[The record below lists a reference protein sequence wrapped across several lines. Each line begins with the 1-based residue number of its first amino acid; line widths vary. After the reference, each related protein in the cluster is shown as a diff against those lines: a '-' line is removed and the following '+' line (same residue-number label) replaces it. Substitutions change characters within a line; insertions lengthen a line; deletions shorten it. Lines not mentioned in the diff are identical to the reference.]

1 MLSLG
6 LPNNPS
12 LEPYRRYRAAA
23 KPLTRKITKALITK
37 AVINR
42 TARALGLGQNNRLVF
57 DSEDDISVL
66 ADFAFYE
73 VLQQGHSLVQKYQEE
88 VGPSDELEQALLD
101 AMVKAKTGLFRV
113 EGVSN
118 QKGLLDM
125 RSLVGDTR
133 AFSLTDIQLSQ
144 TAQQG
149 LIVFFRP
156 LVLAD
161 FSMTSGMAFV
171 FAQELEPKLIKHWAK
186 RSSAERYAKYF
197 NLSKSTGIPT
207 IFS

>member
-1 MLSLG
+1 MWGLG

-12 LEPYRRYRAAA
+12 LEQYRRYRAAG
-23 KPLTRKITKALITK
+23 KSLSQKIMKALMTNS
-37 AVINR
+37 VINR
-42 TARALGLGQNNRLVF
+42 AARALGLGQNNRLVL
-57 DSEDDISVL
+57 DSEDEISVL

-73 VLQQGHSLVQKYQEE
+73 VLQHGYSLVQKYQDDYGPNNE
-88 VGPSDELEQALLD
+88 VERGLLD

-113 EGVSN
+113 EGVWS
-118 QKGLLDM
+118 QKGQLDM
-125 RSLVGDTR
+125 RSLVGGPSVL
-133 AFSLTDIQLSQ
+133 SLTDLQLSQ

-156 LVLAD
+156 LVLPD

-171 FAQELEPKLIKHWAK
+171 FAQELEQKLIKQWAK
-186 RSSAERYAKYF
+186 RSSPERYAKYF
-197 NLSKSTGIPT
+197 KLSKHSGIPT

>member
-1 MLSLG
+1 MWGLG

-12 LEPYRRYRAAA
+12 LEQYRRYRAAG
-23 KPLTRKITKALITK
+23 KSLSQKIMKALMTK

-42 TARALGLGQNNRLVF
+42 TAHALGLGQNNLLVL
-57 DSEDDISVL
+57 DSEDDVSVL

-73 VLQQGHSLVQKYQEE
+73 VLQHGHSLVQKYQDEYGPTDE
-88 VGPSDELEQALLD
+88 VERALLD

-113 EGVSN
+113 EGVWN
-118 QKGLLDM
+118 RKGQLDM

-133 AFSLTDIQLSQ
+133 VLSLTDIQLSQ

-149 LIVFFRP
+149 LLVFFRP
-156 LVLAD
+156 LVLSD

-171 FAQELEPKLIKHWAK
+171 FAQELEQKLVKQWVK

-197 NLSKSTGIPT
+197 NLSKRSGIPT
-207 IFS
+207 VFS